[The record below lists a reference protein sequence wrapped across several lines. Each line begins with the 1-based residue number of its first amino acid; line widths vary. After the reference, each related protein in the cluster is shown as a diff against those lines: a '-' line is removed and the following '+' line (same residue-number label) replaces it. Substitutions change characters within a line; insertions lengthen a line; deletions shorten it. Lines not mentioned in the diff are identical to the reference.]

1 MSSIVVADSS
11 CLIGLARI
19 DRLAVLKDLFAE
31 ILVPDA
37 VYREVVDR
45 GAGRP
50 GADAVRTALW
60 IRRQQ
65 VKDQLAVRTL
75 RINRLGLGECEAMVL
90 ALECA
95 AAFLILDDAKARR
108 AALALDLP
116 VVGTVAVLHKAAEKG
131 LLPDLDDA
139 LERLRQAG
147 FRFVD

>member
-1 MSSIVVADSS
+1 MSSTVIADSS

-19 DRLAVLKDLFAE
+19 DRLTLLKDLFTE

-37 VYREVVDR
+37 VYREVVDQ

-50 GADAVRTALW
+50 GADAVRAAPW
-60 IRRQQ
+60 IRCQH

-75 RINRLGLGECEAMVL
+75 RVNRLGLGECEAIVL
-90 ALECA
+90 ALECGA
-95 AAFLILDDAKARR
+95 NFLILDDAKARR

-131 LLPDLDDA
+131 LLRDLDGA
-139 LERLRQAG
+139 LARLRQAG
-147 FRFVD
+147 FHFVQ